1 MVRMGFLVFPLKFVH
16 KAHSSCELQ
25 KLLPDLCSFFHGCW
39 NEFEPFCQEIDLVS
53 CKFFVREVF
62 SVFLS
67 ASIVIMR
74 TFLAFVLSV
83 FFALI
88 SY

>member
-1 MVRMGFLVFPLKFVH
+1 MVRMGFLVFPLKF
-16 KAHSSCELQ
+16 ANCEICELR
-25 KLLPDLCSFFHGCW
+25 KLSPDLCSFFHGCW
-39 NEFEPFCQEIDLVS
+39 NEFEPFCQEIDLVI

-67 ASIVIMR
+67 TSIVIMR

-88 SY
+88 SC